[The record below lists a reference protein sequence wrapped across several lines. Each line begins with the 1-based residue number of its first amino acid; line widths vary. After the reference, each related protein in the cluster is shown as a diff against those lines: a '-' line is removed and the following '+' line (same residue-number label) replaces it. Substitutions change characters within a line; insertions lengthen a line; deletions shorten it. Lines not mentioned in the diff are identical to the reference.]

1 MFKRWYYIITFI
13 VLSLSLNSIFAIDE
27 VNDLSGKIAIIGT
40 DYNIY
45 TYIADTNEQIQ
56 LTQDASVDRHYQ
68 FPTWSTDGRLAYFCC
83 EASPNLSPNAQA
95 HISANGEVAG
105 DVLYE
110 NEGAFII
117 YAYWSPADCG
127 TNCRELAMLTSDAL
141 GLSVD
146 VLQDSDTPST
156 TKIGSGGPFYY
167 HWDSTG
173 TQMIF
178 HRGNSD
184 LDIYNRT
191 QDDISSSLEN
201 SSGTFQTPVW
211 SPIDDRI
218 LIGIGNSGGNT
229 DLATIED
236 GEVSVL
242 VSDIS
247 GLLAF
252 LWSPDGRYIAY
263 RTLDQFGFSGLTVV
277 NAETGEIII
286 EDQSTSA
293 ISFFWSPDSKKIAYI
308 SLSEVDNSRS
318 ASSGIHVSQNFVQND
333 SPTQLVWN
341 VLDIETETNLSY
353 SSFVPTYEMLYLLTY
368 FDQFAPSHRVWSPNS
383 RFLLL
388 SGTLSGE
395 NQNEP
400 KVYAVDTADATEQP
414 ITIADG
420 IFGIWSFK

>member
-1 MFKRWYYIITFI
+1 MFKRWYYVITFI

-45 TYIADTNEQIQ
+45 TYIADANEQIQ
-56 LTQDASVDRHYQ
+56 LTQDASADRRYQ

-83 EASPNLSPNAQA
+83 EASPNAQA
-95 HISANGEVAG
+95 HISANGEATG
-105 DVLYE
+105 NILYE
-110 NEGAFII
+110 NEGAFIL

-146 VLQDSDTPST
+146 VLQDSNTPST

-191 QDDISSSLEN
+191 QDDISGSLEN

-218 LIGIGNSGGNT
+218 LIGMGNPSGNT

-236 GEVSVL
+236 GEASVL

-277 NAETGEIII
+277 DAETGEIVI

-318 ASSGIHVSQNFVQND
+318 ASLGIHVSQNFVQND
-333 SPTQLVWN
+333 SPTQFVWN
-341 VLDIETETNLSY
+341 VLDIEAETNLSY
-353 SSFVPTYEMLYLLTY
+353 SSFIPTYEMLYLLTY
-368 FDQFAPSHRVWSPNS
+368 FDQFAPSHRVWSPDS
-383 RFLLL
+383 RFILL

-395 NQNEP
+395 TQNEP
-400 KVYAVDTADATEQP
+400 KVYAVDTADATEQA
-414 ITIADG
+414 IIIADG
-420 IFGIWSFK
+420 VFGIWSFE